1 MRATMLLSDHAQVAN
16 GKLYVLGGGWTHSLH
31 VDTPMPLAVAVQLD
45 IPWTA
50 ANEKHSLSL
59 ELTDDD
65 GNGVEIDGAPVRVEG
80 EFEAGRPPG
89 IKPGSDLRELIVFKF
104 DGIHLPQG
112 GYVFVLAVN
121 SEPIE
126 RQAFRVGT

>member
-1 MRATMLLSDHAQVAN
+1 MLLSDHAQVAN
-16 GKLYVLGGGWTHSLH
+16 GKLYVLGAGWTHSLH

-65 GNGVEIDGAPVRVEG
+65 GNASRSMGHLSGSRASFRRGDRRV
-80 EFEAGRPPG
+80 
-89 IKPGSDLRELIVFKF
+89 S
-104 DGIHLPQG
+104 
-112 GYVFVLAVN
+112 
-121 SEPIE
+121 S
-126 RQAFRVGT
+126 RVATCVS